1 MVSNWGE
8 HQSQML
14 KVVWHTLWRP
24 SRRKIAAIGP
34 VDPLHEPF
42 KQLSFKPTT
51 DIYISEY
58 VLASSAKF

>member
-1 MVSNWGE
+1 
-8 HQSQML
+8 ML